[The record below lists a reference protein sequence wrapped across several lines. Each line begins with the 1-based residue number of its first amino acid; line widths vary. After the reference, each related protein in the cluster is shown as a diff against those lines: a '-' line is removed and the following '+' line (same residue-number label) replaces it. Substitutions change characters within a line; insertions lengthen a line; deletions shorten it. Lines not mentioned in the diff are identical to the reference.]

1 MRNIRKASTLESK
14 FPLLAVE
21 QGCIISKDGDIT
33 VAYEVTLPEI
43 FTVTSQE
50 YESVHAAWCKAI
62 KVLPDYS
69 IVHKQDWFVKENYE
83 PDLLKSDM
91 SFLSRSYERHFNERP
106 YLHHQCY
113 LFLTK
118 TSKERMAHQ
127 SNFSTLCRG
136 HIIPKEIKDKEMVAR
151 FLDAVEQFARII
163 NDSGYISLRRLT
175 DEEITGTERTT
186 GLVGKYL
193 SLSTENVQCLEDM
206 ELSASG
212 MRIGNKHLCLHTLSQ
227 TEDLPTEVST
237 DNRFE
242 RLSTDRS
249 DCRLSFA
256 APVGLL
262 LSCNHI
268 YNQYVFI
275 DNSDETLQ
283 KFEKTARN
291 MHSLSRYSRQNAI
304 NKEWIDEYLNEAH
317 SQGLQ
322 SVRAHFNVLAWGED
336 MEVLKHLRNDVGSQ
350 LASMECVPRHNTVDC
365 PTLFWAAIPGN
376 EGDFP
381 SEESFHTFIEQA
393 TCLFTEETN
402 YMDSPSPF
410 GIKMADRISGKP
422 LHIDIS
428 DLPMRKG
435 VTTNRNKFVLGPSGS
450 GKSFFMNHLVRQYY
464 EQGTHVVLVDTG
476 NSYQGLC
483 EMINRKTG
491 GKDGIYYTY
500 TDESPISFNPFFTED
515 KVFDIEKRESIKTLV
530 IEEAWKAIAS
540 ANMAS
545 YIKYLYKTVRKF
557 FGEAVVV
564 TQEVEDII
572 SSAIVKDSI
581 INNSD
586 CKILLDQRKFMN
598 KFEQIQSLLG
608 LTEKE
613 KSQILSINQSN
624 DPSRLYKEVWI
635 GLGGT
640 QSAVYATEVSTQE
653 YLAYTTEE
661 SEKLEVR
668 ALAEK
673 LGGDME
679 AAIRQLAEDK
689 QENK

>member
-1 MRNIRKASTLESK
+1 MADYPINKGIGHSVEFKGLKAQYLFIFAGGLLAVFFLVVVLYMAGADQLVCIGLGLTLGSLLVWGTFHLNNKYGEYGLMKLLAAKSHPRYILNRRNIRKASTLESK

-69 IVHKQDWFVKENYE
+69 IVHKQDWFVKESYA
-83 PDLLKSDM
+83 PDMQNSDM

-118 TSKERMAHQ
+118 TSKERMAQQ

-136 HIIPKEIKDKEMVAR
+136 HIIPKEIKDKETVAR

-322 SVRAHFNVLAWGED
+322 SV
-336 MEVLKHLRNDVGSQ
+336 
-350 LASMECVPRHNTVDC
+350 
-365 PTLFWAAIPGN
+365 
-376 EGDFP
+376 
-381 SEESFHTFIEQA
+381 
-393 TCLFTEETN
+393 
-402 YMDSPSPF
+402 
-410 GIKMADRISGKP
+410 
-422 LHIDIS
+422 
-428 DLPMRKG
+428 
-435 VTTNRNKFVLGPSGS
+435 
-450 GKSFFMNHLVRQYY
+450 
-464 EQGTHVVLVDTG
+464 
-476 NSYQGLC
+476 
-483 EMINRKTG
+483 
-491 GKDGIYYTY
+491 
-500 TDESPISFNPFFTED
+500 PISMSWHGAR
-515 KVFDIEKRESIKTLV
+515 I
-530 IEEAWKAIAS
+530 WKS
-540 ANMAS
+540 
-545 YIKYLYKTVRKF
+545 
-557 FGEAVVV
+557 
-564 TQEVEDII
+564 
-572 SSAIVKDSI
+572 
-581 INNSD
+581 
-586 CKILLDQRKFMN
+586 
-598 KFEQIQSLLG
+598 
-608 LTEKE
+608 
-613 KSQILSINQSN
+613 
-624 DPSRLYKEVWI
+624 
-635 GLGGT
+635 
-640 QSAVYATEVSTQE
+640 
-653 YLAYTTEE
+653 
-661 SEKLEVR
+661 
-668 ALAEK
+668 
-673 LGGDME
+673 
-679 AAIRQLAEDK
+679 
-689 QENK
+689 

>member
-1 MRNIRKASTLESK
+1 MRNIRKSSTLESK

-69 IVHKQDWFVKENYE
+69 IVHKQDWFVKENYA
-83 PDLLKSDM
+83 PDLQNSDM

-136 HIIPKEIKDKEMVAR
+136 HIIPKEIKDKETVAR

-175 DEEITGTERTT
+175 DDEITGTERTT

-206 ELSASG
+206 KLSASG

-322 SVRAHFNVLAWGED
+322 SVRAHFNVMAWGED
-336 MEVLKHLRNDVGSQ
+336 MEELMMWAVSWQAWNVCHATIRWIV
-350 LASMECVPRHNTVDC
+350 RHFSGQRY
-365 PTLFWAAIPGN
+365 P
-376 EGDFP
+376 
-381 SEESFHTFIEQA
+381 A
-393 TCLFTEETN
+393 T
-402 YMDSPSPF
+402 
-410 GIKMADRISGKP
+410 R
-422 LHIDIS
+422 
-428 DLPMRKG
+428 
-435 VTTNRNKFVLGPSGS
+435 
-450 GKSFFMNHLVRQYY
+450 
-464 EQGTHVVLVDTG
+464 
-476 NSYQGLC
+476 
-483 EMINRKTG
+483 
-491 GKDGIYYTY
+491 
-500 TDESPISFNPFFTED
+500 
-515 KVFDIEKRESIKTLV
+515 V
-530 IEEAWKAIAS
+530 IF
-540 ANMAS
+540 
-545 YIKYLYKTVRKF
+545 R
-557 FGEAVVV
+557 
-564 TQEVEDII
+564 
-572 SSAIVKDSI
+572 
-581 INNSD
+581 
-586 CKILLDQRKFMN
+586 QRK
-598 KFEQIQSLLG
+598 
-608 LTEKE
+608 
-613 KSQILSINQSN
+613 
-624 DPSRLYKEVWI
+624 
-635 GLGGT
+635 
-640 QSAVYATEVSTQE
+640 VSTHSSSSRYVSSRRKPTIWILHHRSASRWQTASVASRCT
-653 YLAYTTEE
+653 LTSLTC
-661 SEKLEVR
+661 R
-668 ALAEK
+668 
-673 LGGDME
+673 
-679 AAIRQLAEDK
+679 
-689 QENK
+689 